1 MSKPKVAL
9 VPVANHFE
17 SGGER
22 WEDLFSAAR
31 KAFEQNGLEVLGAK
45 KMVWDAADAL
55 EVVDQLQGA
64 DPDLLVIIHV
74 TWVQDT
80 IQYLFVNNLKCP
92 VVLWAVP
99 FIETFSLGC
108 VQHFAS
114 ILWENCIP
122 FKHVYGM
129 PQDKTVA
136 AEVVRFASSAAVAG
150 SLKKA
155 RIALIGP
162 RQTWRVANAQD
173 MSREEWDFSKTFG
186 VTIVHIDMSEL
197 IGAAEKKSDAEA
209 QKVLE
214 EMKSSKRLGTVKV
227 DNGRLEYAAKIYLGA
242 KELFKKYGLS
252 AAAAEC
258 YPEFGGLVNLSSS
271 WLADEGLVLDTEGD
285 IGHTLLLY
293 ALYQMGKKGPA
304 ALSEIG
310 SYESTENCFYLDHE
324 GSSAHSLA
332 EEPSQVHIQEGGEGT
347 MVGFPF
353 KQLPKVT
360 VTDICGNNGLY
371 KVLILTGST
380 EKIDGKTW
388 AEAGSKLLIKVKFE
402 KKVEE
407 IFNRMLAEGVDHHL
421 LVKEGDV
428 SAQLEDLCNILGMK
442 KVII

>member
-1 MSKPKVAL
+1 MAKPKVAL

-17 SGGER
+17 SGGQR
-22 WEDLFSAAR
+22 WEELFGTAQ
-31 KAFEQNGLEVLGAK
+31 KAFEQNGLEVVGAK

-64 DPDLLVIIHV
+64 GPDLLVIIHV

-80 IQYLFVNNLKCP
+80 IQYLFVNNLNCP

-114 ILWENCIP
+114 ILWENSVP

-129 PQDKTVA
+129 PQDRKVISEVA
-136 AEVVRFASSAAVAG
+136 RFAASAAIAG
-150 SLKKA
+150 GLKKA
-155 RIALIGP
+155 RVALIGP

-173 MSREEWDFSKTFG
+173 MSREEWDFSKTCG
-186 VTIVHIDMSEL
+186 VTIVHIEMSEL
-197 IGAAEKKSDAEA
+197 IGAAENKSDVEA
-209 QKVLE
+209 RKVLE
-214 EMKSSKRLGTVKV
+214 EMKLSKRLGTVKV
-227 DNGRLEYAAKIYLGA
+227 DQGRLEYAAKVYLGV

-258 YPEFGGLVNLSSS
+258 YPEFGGLANLPAS
-271 WLADEGLVLDTEGD
+271 WLADEGMVLDTEGD
-285 IGHTLLLY
+285 IGHTVLLY
-293 ALYQMGKKGPA
+293 ALYHMGKAGPA

-310 SYESTENCFYLDHE
+310 SYDMRENCFYLDHE

-332 EEPSQVHIQEGGEGT
+332 EDPSQVYIQEGGEGT

-353 KQLPKVT
+353 KPLPKVT
-360 VTDICGNNGLY
+360 ISDICGNNGRY

-380 EKIDGKTW
+380 AKIDREVW
-388 AEAGSKLLIKVKFE
+388 VEAGSKLLIKVKFE
-402 KKVEE
+402 KEVEQ
-407 IFNRMLAEGVDHHL
+407 IFNRMLTEGVDHHL
-421 LVKEGDV
+421 LVKEGDL
-428 SAQLEDLCNILGMK
+428 SADLGDLCDILGME

>member
-1 MSKPKVAL
+1 M
-9 VPVANHFE
+9 
-17 SGGER
+17 G
-22 WEDLFSAAR
+22 
-31 KAFEQNGLEVLGAK
+31 
-45 KMVWDAADAL
+45 
-55 EVVDQLQGA
+55 
-64 DPDLLVIIHV
+64 
-74 TWVQDT
+74 
-80 IQYLFVNNLKCP
+80 
-92 VVLWAVP
+92 
-99 FIETFSLGC
+99 
-108 VQHFAS
+108 
-114 ILWENCIP
+114 
-122 FKHVYGM
+122 
-129 PQDKTVA
+129 
-136 AEVVRFASSAAVAG
+136 
-150 SLKKA
+150 
-155 RIALIGP
+155 
-162 RQTWRVANAQD
+162 
-173 MSREEWDFSKTFG
+173 RE
-186 VTIVHIDMSEL
+186 
-197 IGAAEKKSDAEA
+197 
-209 QKVLE
+209 
-214 EMKSSKRLGTVKV
+214 
-227 DNGRLEYAAKIYLGA
+227 
-242 KELFKKYGLS
+242 
-252 AAAAEC
+252 
-258 YPEFGGLVNLSSS
+258 
-271 WLADEGLVLDTEGD
+271 
-285 IGHTLLLY
+285 
-293 ALYQMGKKGPA
+293 GPA

>member
-1 MSKPKVAL
+1 MAKPKVAL

-17 SGGER
+17 SGGQR
-22 WEDLFSAAR
+22 WEELFGTAQ
-31 KAFEQNGLEVLGAK
+31 KAFEQNGLEVVGAK

-64 DPDLLVIIHV
+64 GPDLLVIIHV

-114 ILWENCIP
+114 ILWENCVP

-129 PQDKTVA
+129 PQDNKVV

-173 MSREEWDFSKTFG
+173 MSREEWDFSKTLG
-186 VTIVHIDMSEL
+186 ATIVHIEMSEL
-197 IGAAEKKSDAEA
+197 ISAAEKKSDAEA

-214 EMKSSKRLGTVKV
+214 QMKSSKRLGTVKA
-227 DNGRLEYAAKIYLGA
+227 DQDRLEYAAKVYLGV
-242 KELFKKYGLS
+242 KELFQRYGLS

-258 YPEFGGLVNLSSS
+258 YPEFGGLVNLPSS

-285 IGHTLLLY
+285 IGHTALLY
-293 ALYQMGKKGPA
+293 ALYQMGKESPA

-310 SYESTENCFYLDHE
+310 SYEAKDNCFYLDHE

-332 EEPSQVHIQEGGEGT
+332 EDPSQVHIQEGGEGT
-347 MVGFPF
+347 MVGFAF
-353 KQLPKVT
+353 KPLPKVT
-360 VTDICGNNGLY
+360 ISDICGNNGLY
-371 KVLILTGST
+371 KVLILTGTT
-380 EKIDGKTW
+380 EKIDSKVWVEG
-388 AEAGSKLLIKVKFE
+388 GSKLLIKVKFE

-407 IFNRMLAEGVDHHL
+407 IFNRMLQEGVDHHL

-428 SAQLEDLCNILGMK
+428 SAQLEDLCDILGMK

>member
-1 MSKPKVAL
+1 MAKPKVAL

-17 SGGER
+17 SGGQR
-22 WEDLFSAAR
+22 WEELFGTAQ
-31 KAFEQNGLEVLGAK
+31 KAFEQNGLEVVGAK

-64 DPDLLVIIHV
+64 GPDLLVIIHV

-114 ILWENCIP
+114 ILWENCVP

-129 PQDKTVA
+129 PQDNKVV

-173 MSREEWDFSKTFG
+173 MSREEWDFSKTLG
-186 VTIVHIDMSEL
+186 ATIVHIEMSEL
-197 IGAAEKKSDAEA
+197 ISAAEKKSDAEA

-214 EMKSSKRLGTVKV
+214 QMKSSKRLGTVKA
-227 DNGRLEYAAKIYLGA
+227 DQDRLEYAAKVYLGV
-242 KELFKKYGLS
+242 KELFQRYGLS

-258 YPEFGGLVNLSSS
+258 YPEFGGLVNLPSS

-285 IGHTLLLY
+285 IGHTALLY
-293 ALYQMGKKGPA
+293 ALYQMGKESPA

-310 SYESTENCFYLDHE
+310 SYEAKDNCFYLDHE

-332 EEPSQVHIQEGGEGT
+332 EDPSQVHIQEGGEGT
-347 MVGFPF
+347 MVGFAF
-353 KQLPKVT
+353 KPLPKVT
-360 VTDICGNNGLY
+360 ISDICGNNGLY
-371 KVLILTGST
+371 KVLILTGTT
-380 EKIDGKTW
+380 EKIDSKLW
-388 AEAGSKLLIKVKFE
+388 VEAGSKLLIKVKFE

-407 IFNRMLAEGVDHHL
+407 IFNRMLQEGVDHHL

-428 SAQLEDLCNILGMK
+428 SAQLEDLCDILGMK